1 MLTSQRVVDV
11 ILRAFE
17 ACAASQ
23 GCMNNITFGDE
34 TLGYYETVA
43 GGAGA
48 VREIEC
54 VCVCVCVCLCKR
66 EDVCVCCVYVCVSF
80 VYVCLLCA
88 YVCVHV
94 YTLHSLFV
102 KSSFHHL

>member
-11 ILRAFE
+11 ILGAFE

-34 TLGYYETVA
+34 SLGYYETVA

-48 VREIEC
+48 VS
-54 VCVCVCVCLCKR
+54 V
-66 EDVCVCCVYVCVSF
+66 
-80 VYVCLLCA
+80 
-88 YVCVHV
+88 
-94 YTLHSLFV
+94 
-102 KSSFHHL
+102 